1 MMKKGQVND
10 TKQSYSLRKYKFG
23 LASVILGSF
32 IMVTSP
38 VFADQTTS
46 VQVNNQTGTSVDA
59 NNSSNETSASSVITS
74 NNDSVQASD
83 KVVNSQNTATK
94 DITTPLVET
103 KPMVEKTL
111 PEQGNYVYS
120 KETEVKNTPSK
131 SAPVAF
137 YAKKGDKVFYDQVF
151 NKDNVKWISYKSFC
165 GVRRYAAIE
174 SLDPSGGS
182 ETKAPTPVTNSGSN
196 NQEKI
201 ATQGNYTFSHKVE
214 VKNEA
219 KVASPTQFTLD
230 KGDRIFYDQIL
241 TIEGNQWLSYKSF
254 NGVRRFVLLG
264 KASSVEKT
272 EDKEKVSP
280 QPQARITKTGRLTIS
295 NETTTGFDIL
305 ITNIKDD
312 NGIAAV
318 KVPVWTEQGGQD
330 DIKWYTAVTTGD
342 GNYKVAVSFADHK
355 NEKGLYNIHLYYQE
369 ASGTLVGVTGT
380 KVTVAGTNSSQE
392 PIENGL
398 AKTGVYNII
407 GSTEV
412 KNEAKISSQTQF
424 TLEKGDKI
432 NYDQVLTADG
442 YQWISYK
449 SYSGVRRYIPV
460 KKLTTSSEKAKDEAT
475 KPTSYPNL
483 PKTGTYTFTKT
494 VDVKSQPK
502 VSSPVEFNFQK
513 GEKIHYDQVLV
524 VDGHQW
530 ISYKSYS
537 GIRRYIRLPAKQNMV
552 Q

>member
-32 IMVTSP
+32 IMVISP

-280 QPQARITKTGRLTIS
+280 QPQARITKTGRLTIY

-537 GIRRYIRLPAKQNMV
+537 GIRRYIEI
-552 Q
+552 

>member
-59 NNSSNETSASSVITS
+59 DNSSNETSASSVITS

-537 GIRRYIRLPAKQNMV
+537 GIRRYIEI
-552 Q
+552 

>member
-46 VQVNNQTGTSVDA
+46 VQVNNQTDTSVDA

-537 GIRRYIRLPAKQNMV
+537 GIRRYIEI
-552 Q
+552 

>member
-537 GIRRYIRLPAKQNMV
+537 GIRRYIES
-552 Q
+552 

>member
-120 KETEVKNTPSK
+120 KETEVENTPSK

-537 GIRRYIRLPAKQNMV
+537 GIRRYIEI
-552 Q
+552 

>member
-460 KKLTTSSEKAKDEAT
+460 KKLITSSEKAKDEAT

-537 GIRRYIRLPAKQNMV
+537 GIRRYIEI
-552 Q
+552 

>member
-182 ETKAPTPVTNSGSN
+182 ETKAPIPVTNSGSN

-442 YQWISYK
+442 YQWISYE

-537 GIRRYIRLPAKQNMV
+537 GIRRYIEI
-552 Q
+552 

>member
-165 GVRRYAAIE
+165 GVRRYAPIE

-494 VDVKSQPK
+494 VYVKSQPK

-537 GIRRYIRLPAKQNMV
+537 GIRRYIEI
-552 Q
+552 

>member
-254 NGVRRFVLLG
+254 NGVRRFVLQG

-537 GIRRYIRLPAKQNMV
+537 GIRRYIEI
-552 Q
+552 

>member
-502 VSSPVEFNFQK
+502 VSSPVELNFQK

-537 GIRRYIRLPAKQNMV
+537 GIRRYIEI
-552 Q
+552 

>member
-502 VSSPVEFNFQK
+502 VSNPVEFNFQK

-537 GIRRYIRLPAKQNMV
+537 GIRRYIEI
-552 Q
+552 

>member
-59 NNSSNETSASSVITS
+59 NNSSNETSTSSVITS

-537 GIRRYIRLPAKQNMV
+537 GIRRYIEI
-552 Q
+552 

>member
-280 QPQARITKTGRLTIS
+280 QPQARITKTGRLTIY

-537 GIRRYIRLPAKQNMV
+537 GIRRYIEI
-552 Q
+552 

>member
-46 VQVNNQTGTSVDA
+46 VQVNNQTGTIVDA

-537 GIRRYIRLPAKQNMV
+537 GIRRYIEI
-552 Q
+552 

>member
-23 LASVILGSF
+23 LASVIVGSF

-537 GIRRYIRLPAKQNMV
+537 GIRRYIEI
-552 Q
+552 

>member
-137 YAKKGDKVFYDQVF
+137 YAKKGDKVFYGQVF

-537 GIRRYIRLPAKQNMV
+537 GIRRYIEI
-552 Q
+552 

>member
-475 KPTSYPNL
+475 KPTGYPNL

-537 GIRRYIRLPAKQNMV
+537 GIRRYIEI
-552 Q
+552 

>member
-412 KNEAKISSQTQF
+412 KNEAKISSQIQF

-537 GIRRYIRLPAKQNMV
+537 GIRRYIEI
-552 Q
+552 

>member
-230 KGDRIFYDQIL
+230 KGYRIFYDQIL

-280 QPQARITKTGRLTIS
+280 QPQARITKTGRLTIY

-537 GIRRYIRLPAKQNMV
+537 GIRRYIEI
-552 Q
+552 

>member
-318 KVPVWTEQGGQD
+318 KVPFWTEQGGQD

-537 GIRRYIRLPAKQNMV
+537 GIRRYIEI
-552 Q
+552 

>member
-483 PKTGTYTFTKT
+483 LKTGTYTFTKT

-537 GIRRYIRLPAKQNMV
+537 GIRRYIEI
-552 Q
+552 

>member
-151 NKDNVKWISYKSFC
+151 HKDNVKWISYKSFC

-537 GIRRYIRLPAKQNMV
+537 GIRRYIEI
-552 Q
+552 

>member
-111 PEQGNYVYS
+111 PEQRNYVYS

-537 GIRRYIRLPAKQNMV
+537 GIRRYIEI
-552 Q
+552 

>member
-151 NKDNVKWISYKSFC
+151 NKDKVKWLSYKAFW
-165 GVRRYAAIE
+165 GVRRDAAIE

-537 GIRRYIRLPAKQNMV
+537 GIRRYIE
-552 Q
+552 

>member
-355 NEKGLYNIHLYYQE
+355 NEKGLYHIHLYYQE

-537 GIRRYIRLPAKQNMV
+537 GIRRYIEI
-552 Q
+552 

>member
-537 GIRRYIRLPAKQNMV
+537 GIRRYIET
-552 Q
+552 

>member
-502 VSSPVEFNFQK
+502 VSSPAEFNFQK

-537 GIRRYIRLPAKQNMV
+537 GIRRYIEI
-552 Q
+552 

>member
-230 KGDRIFYDQIL
+230 KGDRIIYDQIL

-537 GIRRYIRLPAKQNMV
+537 GIRRYIEI
-552 Q
+552 

>member
-342 GNYKVAVSFADHK
+342 GNYKVAVSFTDHK

-537 GIRRYIRLPAKQNMV
+537 GIRRYIEI
-552 Q
+552 

>member
-230 KGDRIFYDQIL
+230 KGDRIFYVQIL

-537 GIRRYIRLPAKQNMV
+537 GIRRYIEI
-552 Q
+552 

>member
-46 VQVNNQTGTSVDA
+46 IQVNNQTGTSVDA

-537 GIRRYIRLPAKQNMV
+537 GIRRYIEI
-552 Q
+552 

>member
-32 IMVTSP
+32 MMVTSP

-537 GIRRYIRLPAKQNMV
+537 GIRRYIEI
-552 Q
+552 

>member
-182 ETKAPTPVTNSGSN
+182 EIKAPTPVTNSGSN

-537 GIRRYIRLPAKQNMV
+537 GIRRYIEI
-552 Q
+552 

>member
-449 SYSGVRRYIPV
+449 SYSGVHRYIPV

-537 GIRRYIRLPAKQNMV
+537 GIRRYIEI
-552 Q
+552 

>member
-74 NNDSVQASD
+74 NNDGVQASD

-537 GIRRYIRLPAKQNMV
+537 GIRRYIEI
-552 Q
+552 

>member
-10 TKQSYSLRKYKFG
+10 TKQSYSLRKYKFD

-537 GIRRYIRLPAKQNMV
+537 GIRRYIEI
-552 Q
+552 

>member
-280 QPQARITKTGRLTIS
+280 QPQARITKTGRMTIS

-537 GIRRYIRLPAKQNMV
+537 GIRRYIEI
-552 Q
+552 

>member
-483 PKTGTYTFTKT
+483 PKTGIYTFTKT

-537 GIRRYIRLPAKQNMV
+537 GIRRYIEI
-552 Q
+552 

>member
-475 KPTSYPNL
+475 KQTSYPNL

-537 GIRRYIRLPAKQNMV
+537 GIRRYIEI
-552 Q
+552 

>member
-151 NKDNVKWISYKSFC
+151 NKDNVKWILYKSFC

-537 GIRRYIRLPAKQNMV
+537 GIRRYIEI
-552 Q
+552 